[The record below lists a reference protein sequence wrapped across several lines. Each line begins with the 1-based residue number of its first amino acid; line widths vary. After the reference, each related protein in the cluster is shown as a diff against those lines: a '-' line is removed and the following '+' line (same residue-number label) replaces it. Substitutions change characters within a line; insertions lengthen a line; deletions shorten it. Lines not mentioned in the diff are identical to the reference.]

1 MRRKTAIL
9 AATVL
14 FLLVLGI
21 TPASATN
28 ATPSQEGCFAQAYTV
43 VFGSAIAVSCGS
55 GEGVGYRVVAH
66 CTTGSTFWYSLGTF
80 VPYDFGPS
88 VAKCEGGLL
97 TPAAVGGYH
106 LIAN

>member
-1 MRRKTAIL
+1 MRRKAAIL
-9 AATVL
+9 FASVL
-14 FLLVLGI
+14 FLLGLGL
-21 TPASATN
+21 TPASAAN
-28 ATPSQEGCFAQAYTV
+28 AAPKQEGCFAQTYAV

-66 CTTGSTFWYSLGTF
+66 CTDGSAFWFALGTF

-97 TPAAVGGYH
+97 SPAAVGGYH
-106 LIAN
+106 LSGN

>member
-9 AATVL
+9 FATVL
-14 FLLVLGI
+14 FLLGLGI
-21 TPASATN
+21 APASAAN
-28 ATPSQEGCFAQAYTV
+28 ATPSQEGCIAQTYAV

-55 GEGVGYRVVAH
+55 GTGFGYRVVAH
-66 CTTGSTFWYSLGTF
+66 CTSGSTFWFSLGTF

-97 TPAAVGGYH
+97 SLAAVGGYH
-106 LIAN
+106 LIDN